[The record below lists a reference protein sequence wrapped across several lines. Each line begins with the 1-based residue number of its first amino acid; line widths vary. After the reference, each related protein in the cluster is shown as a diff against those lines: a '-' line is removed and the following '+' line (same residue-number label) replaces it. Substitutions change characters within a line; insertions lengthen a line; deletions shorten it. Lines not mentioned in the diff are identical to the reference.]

1 LYLGNADSS
10 KRNRRRVSD
19 RNFSELERELRIKRI
34 QNVIRHEEELNQL
47 QMKHLQEKY
56 AFDIRTA
63 KANAELAELNLK
75 QEKENF

>member
-1 LYLGNADSS
+1 LYLGNADS

-19 RNFSELERELRIKRI
+19 KNFSELERELRIKRI

-75 QEKENF
+75 QERKN

>member
-10 KRNRRRVSD
+10 KRNRRVSD

-75 QEKENF
+75 QEKEN

>member
-1 LYLGNADSS
+1 
-10 KRNRRRVSD
+10 
-19 RNFSELERELRIKRI
+19 LRIKRI
-34 QNVIRHEEELNQL
+34 QNVDVRHEEELNQL

-75 QEKENF
+75 QEKEN

>member
-1 LYLGNADSS
+1 
-10 KRNRRRVSD
+10 
-19 RNFSELERELRIKRI
+19 LRIKRI

-75 QEKENF
+75 QEREN